1 MTMPV
6 IADTAPERSSEA
18 QRLIDSAADVPFEEL
33 VTLSA
38 LELCVLG
45 APRQALFEEPV
56 ASAWTGLDKRRRGR
70 LIEETTAAMV
80 ARRLLAPDPRQPADD
95 IYVVQ
100 PALGIVLAARSR
112 PAWIVLTETARPD
125 LRTPRLFA
133 FGDVAEPVR
142 GVVVEEPAALPAAV
156 ASGPAARKLGPLAR
170 LYRYVLVSQDRAAQV
185 LAEWAIAPPPAPP
198 ATGPAAGPPPARA
211 VALYHPANRDGEVGA
226 RVSVRG
232 DGSTAS
238 VAADPALAP
247 DPARSY
253 DQAALAQVMLGLLA
267 VGQPR

>member
-6 IADTAPERSSEA
+6 VADTAPERSSEA

-125 LRTPRLFA
+125 LRPPRLFA

-198 ATGPAAGPPPARA
+198 ATGPAAAPGTEAPARA
-211 VALYHPANRDGEVGA
+211 VA
-226 RVSVRG
+226 
-232 DGSTAS
+232 
-238 VAADPALAP
+238 
-247 DPARSY
+247 
-253 DQAALAQVMLGLLA
+253 
-267 VGQPR
+267 